1 MSSRNDL
8 PPFEIVGEP
17 ESYSHAGAKRLRI
30 RVALGPED
38 AGQVGE
44 VATHI
49 VRELAADNDEVMVFF
64 HPSSESADG
73 ASIAIARAQY
83 VRNGSERNAFT
94 SSRDTF
100 EIETPD
106 GVITVERV
114 RNV

>member
-1 MSSRNDL
+1 MSNRNDL
-8 PPFEIVGEP
+8 PPFEIVDEP

-30 RVALGPED
+30 RVAISPED
-38 AGQVGE
+38 AEQVGE

-49 VRELAADNDEVMVFF
+49 ISELAADNDEVMVFF
-64 HPSSESADG
+64 HPSSQSADG

-83 VRNGSERNAFT
+83 VRNGSDRNPFT
-94 SSRDTF
+94 SSRNTF

-106 GVITVERV
+106 GVITVEKV